1 MPKFLGIVR
10 EGVKM
15 FHFSS
20 EIIFGQL
27 LLTFGNFLLVTLLVS
42 HQNAC
47 ARCLRIF
54 DTLNDFCT
62 VEQPQEEDEAWNRKV
77 ITDKE
82 LFVAHLGPT
91 GGRKGYG
98 AITGEPPSEK
108 SVCWWIN
115 GLLMPEI
122 YVHRGKT
129 YHFRV
134 QVNFWPH

>member
-1 MPKFLGIVR
+1 MVQGLRSLKFAWTIILIR
-10 EGVKM
+10 KM
-15 FHFSS
+15 NLF
-20 EIIFGQL
+20 
-27 LLTFGNFLLVTLLVS
+27 
-42 HQNAC
+42 
-47 ARCLRIF
+47 
-54 DTLNDFCT
+54 
-62 VEQPQEEDEAWNRKV
+62 QPQEEEEVWNRNV
-77 ITDKE
+77 ITDKQ

-115 GLLMPEI
+115 GHLLPEI

-134 QVNFWPH
+134 QVR